1 MKKKV
6 LIADD
11 TALIREM
18 IKNALGTEEYQIVG
32 EAVTGIE
39 AVDMYKE
46 KKPDLMVL
54 DINMPKMNGIDA
66 LSAVIAYDSNAKVIM
81 CSDQK
86 YEGMIVMAIKKG
98 AKDFIVKPFTT
109 SDVLYAVKKAF
120 EEEEE

>member
-18 IKNALGTEEYQIVG
+18 IKGALSPDDFQIVG
-32 EAVTGIE
+32 EAVTGLE

-46 KKPDLMVL
+46 KHPDLMIL

-66 LSAVIAYDSNAKVIM
+66 LAAVKKYDSEARVIM

-109 SDVLYAVKKAF
+109 ADVINAVKKAF
-120 EEEEE
+120 ETEDE

>member
-11 TALIREM
+11 TALFREM
-18 IKNALGTEEYQIVG
+18 IKNALGYDDYQIVG
-32 EAVTGIE
+32 EAVTGAQ

-46 KKPDLMVL
+46 KHPDLMIL

-66 LSAVIAYDSNAKVIM
+66 LTAVIGYDPDARVIM

-98 AKDFIVKPFTT
+98 AKDFIVKPFTS

-120 EEEEE
+120 EENDE